1 MNFSK
6 EEHDILVKA
15 YKESHFDL
23 TMFKKGMLD
32 RPVNSPMPW
41 SEMTP
46 EDAYNTVEALKDLL
60 FQWESEAC
68 RSFEGLPNWTNSGTP
83 AYNLLMNAFDYAK
96 PYLEDAMVDMS
107 EAMDGHDHNSFGSL
121 TTVYHLNLRNVRP
134 WRDNIIDDVSN
145 ALEALVDWLPRYEL
159 MTVKEVK

>member
-15 YKESHFDL
+15 YKESNFDL

-41 SEMTP
+41 HEMTP

-83 AYNLLMNAFDYAK
+83 AYNLLMTAFDDAK
-96 PYLEDAMVDMS
+96 PYLEDAMVD
-107 EAMDGHDHNSFGSL
+107 HVPF
-121 TTVYHLNLRNVRP
+121 LRFPFLRFP
-134 WRDNIIDDVSN
+134 F
-145 ALEALVDWLPRYEL
+145 LLLPRSSYSAQQFR
-159 MTVKEVK
+159 